1 MGKRGEGWFA
11 LQLVLFGVILL
22 APPLSPVPFPSWLQA
37 LGVALIAAS
46 GVLGTWGMIALGSSL
61 SPFPK
66 PVAGG
71 KLVSAGP
78 YALVRHPI
86 YSGLIMGTLGLGL
99 LRGSLLGIVL
109 AVVLFLFFD
118 RKSHQEEIW
127 LSESYPGYPAY
138 QQRVRKLIP
147 FIY

>member
-1 MGKRGEGWFA
+1 
-11 LQLVLFGVILL
+11 
-22 APPLSPVPFPSWLQA
+22 
-37 LGVALIAAS
+37 
-46 GVLGTWGMIALGSSL
+46 MIALGSSL